1 METTR
6 VTEYYLRM
14 RYGEAV
20 QVEYVDMAE
29 PENQTEFPE
38 LVAVVEERDLPYP
51 LVAIDGRLRAAGSA
65 HFYRVLPY
73 VEEVLGAAELNPAV

>member
-1 METTR
+1 
-6 VTEYYLRM
+6 M

-29 PENQTEFPE
+29 PKNQTEFPE

>member
-14 RYGEAV
+14 RYGGAV
-20 QVEYVDMAE
+20 QVEYVDMGE
-29 PENQTEFPE
+29 SKNQTEFPE

>member
-29 PENQTEFPE
+29 PKNQTEFPE